1 MNIAMGAEI
10 NESISDEYDDQH
22 DAEVELDEEVCVED
36 IIREAEIVG
45 PRHIRSVNAQEID
58 EKTYVSKC
66 CPFCRKNFDKIE
78 HHILLSHMGLNILQ
92 YKCINCKL
100 CGQEFET
107 KEALVVHKA
116 LHLNKT
122 DYLCQFSC
130 GFSIGSKTLLKV
142 HEKNDHSIDHIL

>member
-1 MNIAMGAEI
+1 MNIEMGAEI

-22 DAEVELDEEVCVED
+22 DVSEVELDEEVCVED
-36 IIREAEIVG
+36 IIKEAEIVG
-45 PRHIRSVNAQEID
+45 PRHIRSVNAQE
-58 EKTYVSKC
+58 KYVSKC
-66 CPFCRKNFDKIE
+66 CPFCRKIFDKIE
-78 HHILLSHMGLNILQ
+78 HHILTSHMGLNILQ
-92 YKCINCKL
+92 FKFIKCKL

-116 LHLNKT
+116 LHLNNT

-142 HEKNDHSIDHIL
+142 HEKNDHNIDHIF